1 MSLAAD
7 GVTPKPDMHEPAP
20 LLRVSGLGKRFSKPG
35 PPALTGVTFDVADG
49 ELLAVVGPSGCGK
62 TTLLR
67 LLSGLTLPTEGEVLL
82 DGRPV
87 LRPPREIAIVFQ
99 DYSRSL
105 FPWLTVLRNVMFPLR
120 RAKLPK
126 RGKIER
132 AESVLREMGLND
144 LSERYPWQL
153 SGGMQQR
160 VAIARALVSRPE
172 LLLLDE
178 PFASVDALTRAE
190 LQDVVL
196 RVHLEFEH
204 RRVTIVHVTHDIDE
218 AVYLADRVLVL
229 SPPPGRVVGSIDV
242 GLPRPRAQ
250 TETRSSPRFLAVR
263 NEIHDVISAHP
274 RSTIASASESES
286 Q

>member
-1 MSLAAD
+1 MTNEPIERSS
-7 GVTPKPDMHEPAP
+7 TPV
-20 LLRVSGLGKRFSKPG
+20 LRVSGLAKRFSRRG
-35 PPALTGVTFDVADG
+35 QAALAEVTFDVADG
-49 ELLAVVGPSGCGK
+49 ELLAIVGPSGCGK

-67 LLSGLTLPTEGEVLL
+67 LLSGLTPPTEGEVLL

-87 LRPPREIAIVFQ
+87 LRPPREVAIVFQ

-105 FPWLTVLRNVMFPLR
+105 FPWLTVVRNVMFPLR
-120 RAKLPK
+120 RAKLSK

-132 AESVLREMGLND
+132 AESVLREMGLNGVSD
-144 LSERYPWQL
+144 RYPWQL

-178 PFASVDALTRAE
+178 PFASVDALTRAD
-190 LQDVVL
+190 LQDAVL

-229 SPPPGRVVGSIDV
+229 SPAPGRVVASVEV
-242 GLPRPRAQ
+242 GLPRPRTQ

-263 NEIHDVISAHP
+263 NEIHDLISAHP
-274 RSTIASASESES
+274 RTTMESASEGGRP
-286 Q
+286 

>member
-1 MSLAAD
+1 MSLPADAA
-7 GVTPKPDMHEPAP
+7 V
-20 LLRVSGLGKRFSKPG
+20 LRVAALGKGYSSDG
-35 PPALTGVTFDVADG
+35 PPALTDVTFDVAEG
-49 ELLAVVGPSGCGK
+49 ELVALVGPSGCGK

-67 LLSGLTLPTEGEVLL
+67 IMCGLLAPSEGTVLL

-87 LRPPREIAIVFQ
+87 VRPSERVALVFQ

-105 FPWLTVLRNVMFPLR
+105 FPWLNVLRNVTFPLGHDGLSR
-120 RAKLPK
+120 TDRVA
-126 RGKIER
+126 R
-132 AESVLREMGLND
+132 AEAALHEVGLD
-144 LSERYPWQL
+144 GVGSKYPWQL

-172 LLLLDE
+172 VVFLDE

-190 LQDVVL
+190 LQDL
-196 RVHLEFEH
+196 LLAVHARAEN
-204 RRVTIVHVTHDIDE
+204 RRVTIVHVTHDVDE

-229 SPPPGRVVGSIDV
+229 TPSPGSVAASIDV

-263 NEIHDVISAHP
+263 NEVHDL
-274 RSTIASASESES
+274 IARER

>member
-1 MSLAAD
+1 
-7 GVTPKPDMHEPAP
+7 VP
-20 LLRVSGLGKRFSKPG
+20 LLRVSALGKRYAKRG
-35 PPALTGVTFDVADG
+35 RVALVDVTFDVTDG
-49 ELLAVVGPSGCGK
+49 ELLALVGPSGCGK

-67 LLSGLTLPTEGEVLL
+67 LLCGLTPPTEGTVLL

-87 LRPPREIAIVFQ
+87 VRPPREVAIVFQ

-105 FPWLTVLRNVMFPLR
+105 FPWLTVVRNVMFPLR
-120 RAKLPK
+120 RSKLSK

-132 AESVLREMGLND
+132 AESVLREMGLHGVA
-144 LSERYPWQL
+144 EQYPWQL

-178 PFASVDALTRAE
+178 PFASVDALTRSE

-196 RVHLEFEH
+196 RVHRDFEH

-229 SPPPGRVVGSIDV
+229 SPSPGRVVGSIEV
-242 GLPRPRAQ
+242 GLARPRAQ

-263 NEIHDVISAHP
+263 NEIHDVISAQP
-274 RSTIASASESES
+274 RATMEPASESGEP
-286 Q
+286 